1 MTLKERIAHLFG
13 RGKQERHTFVI
24 SFRHSQKNAEL
35 ESTWDEVRHLSR
47 RFGGERGLKM
57 DNFFVPWSEVASI
70 YEKDPEEEGRGKKA
84 SNAGD
89 TLPAT
94 PAARALGAESME
106 IIEDPEN
113 V

>member
-1 MTLKERIAHLFG
+1 MSLKERIARLFG
-13 RGKQERHTFVI
+13 RGKQEKRTFVI
-24 SFRHSQKNAEL
+24 SFRHSQKNAEF

-70 YEKDPEEEGRGKKA
+70 YEKDPEENEAHK
-84 SNAGD
+84 AGD

-94 PAARALGAESME
+94 PEARALGAETME
-106 IIEDPEN
+106 VIEDSKDA
-113 V
+113 